1 MRHPSEYYIRY
12 LLAESWGDEED
23 PINLE
28 SINLTL
34 KSYGLPRMTEPQFEF
49 LRAIFEVPETFCF
62 EDRNHEESVKFMKR
76 EKLYSIWT
84 ATNGDMKRVLE
95 EMLGTS
101 LQHTVHL
108 LLMGDVPSNVIAKKV
123 SKKFRLR
130 ASLTPGMIDHYRH
143 YFWRVHSL
151 SEGEWEEFLGANRYF
166 DQFMAA
172 LYGGDQQALF
182 RAGFHPRYDYKQ
194 GLRDT
199 HRQIVFRIQYLGF
212 QPDDKRTISLLIK
225 MSREQRALYNILYG
239 EGGGFEDQVQEIR
252 RFLMQHRKPAV
263 KALQDL
269 IEEEGTYSGDGLVE
283 EATAKPQ
290 GED

>member
-12 LLAESWGDEED
+12 LLAEAWGDED
-23 PINLE
+23 NPIDLE

-49 LRAIFEVPETFCF
+49 LRGNFGVPDSFRF
-62 EDRNHEESVKFMKR
+62 NNKNHDASVEFMKKER
-76 EKLYSIWT
+76 LYSIWT
-84 ATNGDMKRVLE
+84 ATNGDMTRVLK
-95 EMLGTS
+95 EMLGVS
-101 LQHTVHL
+101 FQHTVHL
-108 LLMGDVPSNVIAKKV
+108 LLMGDVPSNIIAKKV
-123 SKKFRLR
+123 SRKFRLH

-143 YFWRVHSL
+143 YFWRVHNL
-151 SEGEWEEFLGANRYF
+151 SESEWAEFLGAERYF
-166 DQFMAA
+166 DQFMAS

-182 RAGFHPRYDYKQ
+182 RAGFNPRYDYKQ

-239 EGGGFEDQVQEIR
+239 EGGGFEEQIQEIR
-252 RFLMQHRKPAV
+252 RFLMQHQKPAV

-269 IEEEGTYSGDGLVE
+269 IAEEGSYSGDGSAE
-283 EATAKPQ
+283 DPEAKPK
-290 GED
+290 GES